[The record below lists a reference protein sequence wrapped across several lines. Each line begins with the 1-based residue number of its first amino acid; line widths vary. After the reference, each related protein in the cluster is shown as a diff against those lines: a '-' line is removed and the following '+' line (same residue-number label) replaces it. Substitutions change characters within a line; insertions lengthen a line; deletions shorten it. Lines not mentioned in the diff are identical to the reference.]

1 MKITLNELRQLVKNI
16 INEQNIKTWSPAL
29 DTTFWKSS
37 TQTPTNLYGVYKIT
51 KESFMPN
58 GTISIET
65 TNPSVKFMFICSNK
79 ALYLQGNKTQVYN
92 QGYISGLV
100 ERYCNNINKIFPSN
114 NPTTSAGAGT
124 APKNSLQASANKVA
138 ELIQRVRFY
147 NNPQE
152 VSNDYDLVLNISQ
165 TYTDKNA
172 TQVILETNKG
182 NYSFKCTMDKSG
194 NHYISAIKDGL
205 LPSPLMYNKS
215 YIAKLK
221 AVYCTKSAGG
231 SDVISVGLHS
241 QIDQKTPM
249 NVAESKL
256 RSLIKSIINENDC
269 GCSK

>member
-16 INEQNIKTWSPAL
+16 INEQNIKTYSPVL

-37 TQTPTNLYGVYKIT
+37 MQTPTNLYGIYKIT

-114 NPTTSAGAGT
+114 NPTTSAGA
-124 APKNSLQASANKVA
+124 APKNSLQASANKVR
-138 ELIQRVRFY
+138 ELIQPSVRFY

-152 VSNDYDLVLNISQ
+152 VSNKYDLVLNITQ

-182 NYSFKCTMDKSG
+182 NYSFKCTKGESG
-194 NHYISAIKDGL
+194 NHYISAITNGL
-205 LPSPLMYNKS
+205 LPSPSMYNKD
-215 YIAKLK
+215 YTDKLVS
-221 AVYCTKSAGG
+221 VYCTKSRGG
-231 SDVISVGLHS
+231 SDVINVGKYS